1 MKISSFFKI
10 LNRKIEKYDK
20 MATNPFM
27 QPQSFILVWI
37 EEAKDDLYQERD
49 DSIIL
54 WLHVFQNSIA

>member
-54 WLHVFQNSIA
+54 